1 MPTPRIGPR
10 WVLPSAGLLILL
22 FALIPDG
29 STATATSHLAQ
40 GLAEIAAATA
50 CLLTAR
56 HVRGRA
62 RLVWSL
68 FAAGLALWAV
78 TDVTAGVRSLQG
90 HATPDV
96 SLLDVGWLGFY
107 PLVLVG
113 VVLLYGRLRPERG
126 WQGLLDAHALV
137 VGVGCLAWVTL
148 VAPATSEASTGTL
161 GLAVAVAYPALDLLS
176 CIGLGWVLLRHGRNT
191 PDWLRWIVA
200 ALGCQA
206 LAGMASL
213 EGHVLGVTAITG
225 PVSAA
230 GYVMAALMWVT
241 AARRRLARHERSWQP
256 GLHSAPPAWSRA
268 LPFIGAGAVQFAAFL
283 SGSRV
288 LGLVAGTV
296 WCLAGLRI
304 VETMRINQRLIEERD
319 RLLVTDP
326 LTGVNN
332 RRFFEA
338 ELTRAAA
345 RAMRSG
351 EPLALISFDLDRF
364 KAVNDTFGHGAG
376 DDLLAAV
383 SAAASGVIRTGDVLC
398 RLGGDEF
405 VVIAPDADGE
415 GGASIAERI
424 RVAVSEAA
432 DRVIPGG
439 GVTSSLGVAAIP
451 DHALHPTDVLLH
463 ADEALY
469 TAKSAG
475 RNCVR
480 IYDAAANP
488 LLVND

>member
-1 MPTPRIGPR
+1 MPIPRIGPR
-10 WVLPSAGLLILL
+10 WVLPSAGLLVLL
-22 FALIPDG
+22 FALLPRTG
-29 STATATSHLAQ
+29 PWAATGPLLQ

-62 RLVWSL
+62 RVVWAL
-68 FAAGLALWAV
+68 FGTGLAIWAV
-78 TDVTAGVRSLQG
+78 TDIIAGVLVARG
-90 HATPDV
+90 HELPV
-96 SLLDVGWLGFY
+96 IGPLDIGWLAFY
-107 PLVLVG
+107 PLVLTG

-137 VGVGCLAWVTL
+137 IGICCLAWVTL
-148 VAPATSEASTGTL
+148 LRPATSGITDTRDL
-161 GLAVAVAYPALDLLS
+161 TVAVLYPALDLLS

-200 ALGCQA
+200 ALACQA
-206 LAGMASL
+206 VAGIAALEGAILGISSVADPVTAAAYVMASL
-213 EGHVLGVTAITG
+213 
-225 PVSAA
+225 
-230 GYVMAALMWVT
+230 MWVS
-241 AARRRLARHERSWQP
+241 AARRRMARHERSWQP

-283 SGSRV
+283 SGSAV
-288 LGLVAGTV
+288 LGLVAGAV

-326 LTGVNN
+326 LTGVHN

-338 ELTRAAA
+338 ELARASA

-351 EPLALISFDLDRF
+351 EPLAVISFDLDRF

-383 SAAASGVIRTGDVLC
+383 SHAASGVIRAGDVLC

-405 VVIAPDADGE
+405 VVLAPDADGA
-415 GGASIAERI
+415 GGAHVAERI
-424 RVAVSEAA
+424 REAIRDA
-432 DRVIPGG
+432 AEGVIPGG
-439 GVTSSLGVAAIP
+439 GVTSSLGVASMP
-451 DHALHPTDVLLH
+451 EHALHPSDLMLH

-480 IYDAAANP
+480 IYDADANP